1 MEIFFGLAIV
11 RRGLNII
18 LLNQIVKLVLSIFL
32 LKKKWG
38 EGDCPPMPILK
49 PVLAWV
55 VQRFFF
61 D

>member
-1 MEIFFGLAIV
+1 MVFKMIKDIV
-11 RRGLNII
+11 KGENLI
-18 LLNQIVKLVLSIFL
+18 LLNQIVILVLSIFL

-55 VQRFFF
+55 EQRFFF